1 MRSHLLSALILRVRG
16 GSLRFPGIV
25 RGHADRTPIFAFP
38 YKPGL
43 CPDQPLS
50 PRITARHGVGPPGKG
65 GVAQSISRHKRAD
78 AHESRLCQSRDRS
91 SLRALTV
98 QIDDA
103 GVGDLLHGVV
113 VGVHRKETGE
123 FHYDMIPV
131 SFFQTPSFGKK
142 MYQKKATE
150 LALNLLY
157 QMRLGENEEIEIC
170 SSFLFDETRPHLAEK
185 YGKTRVKTAV
195 ITGDAQNNVETAY
208 LDEIR
213 NLGYE
218 PIAERDDRRARSFF
232 HMLKWVKNNPERLR
246 YAKTGWPRLRR
257 YINLPRK
264 HDGPGSTR

>member
-1 MRSHLLSALILRVRG
+1 L
-16 GSLRFPGIV
+16 
-25 RGHADRTPIFAFP
+25 T
-38 YKPGL
+38 
-43 CPDQPLS
+43 
-50 PRITARHGVGPPGKG
+50 
-65 GVAQSISRHKRAD
+65 
-78 AHESRLCQSRDRS
+78 
-91 SLRALTV
+91 ALTV

-131 SFFQTPSFGKK
+131 SFFQSPSFARK

-150 LALNLLY
+150 LALNLLN
-157 QMRLGENEEIEIC
+157 QMKLGENEEIEIC

-185 YGKTRVKTAV
+185 YGKTRVKMSV

-218 PIAERDDRRARSFF
+218 PIAERDDKRARSFF
-232 HMLKWVKNNPERLR
+232 HMLRWVKNNPERLR

-264 HDGPGSTR
+264 HDGPRPTR

>member
-1 MRSHLLSALILRVRG
+1 MRSTPRDAREVIGKSCLIL
-16 GSLRFPGIV
+16 SLNRNHI
-25 RGHADRTPIFAFP
+25 D
-38 YKPGL
+38 
-43 CPDQPLS
+43 
-50 PRITARHGVGPPGKG
+50 
-65 GVAQSISRHKRAD
+65 
-78 AHESRLCQSRDRS
+78 
-91 SLRALTV
+91 LTI

-113 VGVHRKETGE
+113 VGAHRKETGE

-131 SFFQTPSFGKK
+131 SYFQSPNFGRK

-157 QMRLGENEEIEIC
+157 QMKLGENEEIEIC

-185 YGKTRVKTAV
+185 YGKTRVKTVV
-195 ITGDAQNNVETAY
+195 IAGDAQNNVETAY

-218 PIAERDDRRARSFF
+218 PIVERDEKRARSFF
-232 HMLKWVKNNPERLR
+232 HMLKWVKNNPDRLR

-257 YINLPRK
+257 YMSPTRR
-264 HDGPGSTR
+264 HDGPSPTR

>member
-1 MRSHLLSALILRVRG
+1 MLNS
-16 GSLRFPGIV
+16 GSKHQIIQ
-25 RGHADRTPIFAFP
+25 D
-38 YKPGL
+38 
-43 CPDQPLS
+43 
-50 PRITARHGVGPPGKG
+50 
-65 GVAQSISRHKRAD
+65 
-78 AHESRLCQSRDRS
+78 
-91 SLRALTV
+91 LTI

-113 VGVHRKETGE
+113 VGAHRKETGE

-131 SFFQTPSFGKK
+131 SFFQSPSFGRK

-150 LALNLLY
+150 LAVNLLD
-157 QMRLGENEEIEIC
+157 QMKLGENEEIEIC

-218 PIAERDDRRARSFF
+218 PIAERDEKRARSFF
-232 HMLKWVKNNPERLR
+232 HMLKWVKNNPDRLR

-257 YINLPRK
+257 YIKL
-264 HDGPGSTR
+264 T